1 MTTSDPQAD
10 ELWER
15 VASLRAFSGTE
26 AFGHVCALLD
36 CLERT
41 YKRALVHVPPEELQ
55 LLQGATRQVIAIK
68 ESLTSQIDGLSPHI

>member
-1 MTTSDPQAD
+1 MSGDNAHE
-10 ELWER
+10 ELAER

-41 YKRALVHVPPEELQ
+41 YKRALVHVPTAELQ
-55 LLQGATRQVIAIK
+55 LLQGATRQVIAIRD
-68 ESLTSQIDGLSPHI
+68 SLTSQIEGLSPHI

>member
-1 MTTSDPQAD
+1 MTTSDPQTD
-10 ELWER
+10 ELWEH